1 MILNELL
8 QQPLSQLLQERPYV
22 RDFFAALGVTL
33 AAKGQRLAV
42 VIDALQDDQL
52 TEFGLD
58 RAGLMAQFA
67 DFVEQMELFKV
78 GAAQPVRQVTI
89 VGGRDKDGRPEEVRL
104 ELNAGD
110 VICVVGPT
118 GSGKSHL
125 LADIECL
132 AQGDTPSGRRIL
144 LDGQPADDSA
154 RLAGETRLV
163 AQLSQNMNFVMDLSV
178 QEFIALHAESRLVDD
193 IDAAVEQVFATA
205 VDLAGE
211 PFTLITPVTA
221 LSGGQSRALMIA
233 DVACLS
239 TSPIVL
245 IDEIE
250 NAGVDRRRALEL
262 LVKQEKIVLM
272 ATHDPLLA
280 LSGHRRLV
288 IKNGGIAAVIETSD
302 EERQG
307 LIQLDMLDGKLAEL
321 RDQVRQGQRISFD
334 LDSFLSGL
342 SVLSICP

>member
-1 MILNELL
+1 MLDDLL
-8 QQPLSQLLQERPYV
+8 RQPLASLLRDRPYI
-22 RDFFAALGVTL
+22 RDFFAALGIPL
-33 AAKGQRLAV
+33 SAKGQGLGQVVDTLTPEQLA
-42 VIDALQDDQL
+42 
-52 TEFGLD
+52 EFGLD
-58 RAGLMAQFA
+58 RDGLLAQFS
-67 DFVEQMELFKV
+67 DFVEQMEQFKA
-78 GAAQPVRQVTI
+78 GASQPVRTVTI
-89 VGGRDKDGRPEEVRL
+89 LGGKDKTGRAEEVQVKL
-104 ELNAGD
+104 TVGD
-110 VICVVGPT
+110 VVCVVGPT
-118 GSGKSHL
+118 GSGKSRL

-132 AQGDTPSGRRIL
+132 AQGDTPSGRRIF
-144 LDGQPADDSA
+144 LDGEPADESA

-193 IDAAVEQVFATA
+193 IDAAVEQVFTTA

-211 PFTLITPVTA
+211 PFTLATPVTA

-239 TSPIVL
+239 ASPIVL

-288 IKNGGIAAVIETSD
+288 IKNGGIAAVIETSE

-307 LIQLDMLDGKLAEL
+307 LGQLDILDRKLAKL
-321 RDQVRQGQRISFD
+321 RDQVRQGQRINFD
-334 LDSFLSGL
+334 LTHFL
-342 SVLSICP
+342 P

>member
-1 MILNELL
+1 MCGI
-8 QQPLSQLLQERPYV
+8 S
-22 RDFFAALGVTL
+22 FAAMGIPLPS
-33 AAKGQRLAV
+33 KGQGLGQ
-42 VIDALQDDQL
+42 VIDAVPAEQL
-52 TEFGLD
+52 AEFGLD
-58 RAGLMAQFA
+58 RQELMTQFA
-67 DFVEQMELFKV
+67 EFVKQMEQFKA
-78 GAAQPVRQVTI
+78 GAAQPVRTVTI
-89 VGGRDKDGRPEEVRL
+89 LGGRDKTGRPEEVRL
-104 ELNAGD
+104 DLTVGD

-118 GSGKSHL
+118 GSGKSRL

-144 LDGQPADDSA
+144 LDGEPADESA

-163 AQLSQNMNFVMDLSV
+163 AQLSQNMNFVMDLTV

-193 IDAAVEQVFATA
+193 IDGVIGQVFATA

-211 PFTLITPVTA
+211 PFTLATPVTA

-239 TSPIVL
+239 ASPIVL

-250 NAGVDRRRALEL
+250 NAGVDRRRALDL

-288 IKNGGIAAVIETSD
+288 IKNGGIATVIETSD
-302 EERQG
+302 EERQA
-307 LIQLDMLDGKLAEL
+307 LEQLNVLDRKLAEL
-321 RDQVRQGQRISFD
+321 RDQVRQGQRICFD
-334 LDSFLSGL
+334 PSLFTL
-342 SVLSICP
+342 